1 MNDLGKML
9 VAAGGAL
16 LLVGLALMLAPRIP
30 LLGRLPGD
38 MTFERGGMKIYFP
51 LASSVLLSILI
62 TILLNI
68 WLRR

>member
-1 MNDLGKML
+1 ML

-38 MTFERGGMKIYFP
+38 MTFERGGMRIYFP